1 MSLAAWGYE
10 EDKKCTQRL
19 QRDSAAERLLHYH
32 LTNKT
37 VRSIRCALGVFL
49 VRETCH
55 LLKDTGG
62 VTTPRHV
69 AALCPSLGLCRTLRL
84 LQPQGMFRV
93 QPPQLLP
100 ATDPRKK
107 GWALQSLALQITA
120 VCGDPTTGFAF
131 HGGHRVTLHERR
143 RSTRHR
149 RQTGKPSQVGL
160 TKRKCCMLQA
170 SGK

>member
-1 MSLAAWGYE
+1 MSVYRFLHVSLAAWGYE

-69 AALCPSLGLCRTLRL
+69 AALCPSLGLCGTLRL

-100 ATDPRKK
+100 AADPRKK

-120 VCGDPTTGFAF
+120 ACGDPTTGFAS
-131 HGGHRVTLHERR
+131 GHTPREETQHEAPEAN
-143 RSTRHR
+143 
-149 RQTGKPSQVGL
+149 GEAL
-160 TKRKCCMLQA
+160 T
-170 SGK
+170 SGSC